1 MEFAGVRDL
10 YQRARTST
18 SGSSASELQE
28 LSAEGG
34 GEISR
39 KKICTNFL
47 QSIDQTGQYEPLY
60 FSSIFDPVKN
70 ERAHRLNVMTQV
82 GCEFQTFTKNNNKIK
97 SMRRLR
103 SKVTA
108 FSIGRNCLSFS

>member
-1 MEFAGVRDL
+1 MYVLWSKESYIEFPGVRDL

-18 SGSSASELQE
+18 SGSSVSELQE
-28 LSAEGG
+28 LSGEGG

-60 FSSIFDPVKN
+60 SSSIHDPVKN

-82 GCEFQTFTKNNNKIK
+82 SYEFQAV
-97 SMRRLR
+97 SMGIFHGCM
-103 SKVTA
+103 S
-108 FSIGRNCLSFS
+108 